1 MYCIS
6 FFSGKAAIMLS
17 GRPSTHFYERIK
29 KSRSDIDT
37 GEGGSSNPPPRR
49 ATKRTVHR
57 DFPRARMRIDTEIE
71 EEEENHMETS
81 DDESTDD
88 KTYRMP
94 PIPPSENSAEDD
106 AESVDSE
113 LGR

>member
-1 MYCIS
+1 MS
-6 FFSGKAAIMLS
+6 
-17 GRPSTHFYERIK
+17 
-29 KSRSDIDT
+29 
-37 GEGGSSNPPPRR
+37 
-49 ATKRTVHR
+49 
-57 DFPRARMRIDTEIE
+57 IDTEIE

-88 KTYRMP
+88 KTYRMS

-106 AESVDSE
+106 AESVDSV